1 MIPKKGTASV
11 IKKAKTLKEEEYLTL
26 KDKLLCAIHDDD
38 LETVEDIIGE
48 DAFEIDDVLLW
59 VC

>member
-1 MIPKKGTASV
+1 MMPKKGAASV
-11 IKKAKTLKEEEYLTL
+11 VKKAKTLTEEEYLTL

-38 LETVEDIIGE
+38 LEKVEDMIGE
-48 DAFEIDDVLLW
+48 GVFEIEDVLLW